1 MGAAPLLAFQRQAAE
16 HKRANA
22 ERVAERVERMLVDE
36 RHGISAAH
44 ELHRLANAFAQ
55 MARPLG
61 EIPDKARRDLG
72 IGARHKRDAQI
83 DELAAQLVGIH
94 ERAVMRQRNDH
105 VVDRREMRLRGLPA
119 FGARCAVAHVSDGE
133 VARERAE
140 VCVRKHLVE
149 EAQVLTDHHRAAVA
163 HSDARRF
170 LAAMLQRLEAK
181 VCEAR
186 DVEAGRPNAEDTA
199 LLMERIILAGAWQ
212 RHVARG

>member
-1 MGAAPLLAFQRQAAE
+1 MQRPNHRPQRRPQRHIGDCPPFGIPAQAAE

-105 VVDRREMRLRGLPA
+105 IVDRREMRLRGLPA

-149 EAQVLTDHHRAAVA
+149 KAQVLTDHHRAAVA
-163 HSDARRF
+163 HRDARRF
-170 LAAMLQRLEAK
+170 LAAML
-181 VCEAR
+181 
-186 DVEAGRPNAEDTA
+186 
-199 LLMERIILAGAWQ
+199 
-212 RHVARG
+212 